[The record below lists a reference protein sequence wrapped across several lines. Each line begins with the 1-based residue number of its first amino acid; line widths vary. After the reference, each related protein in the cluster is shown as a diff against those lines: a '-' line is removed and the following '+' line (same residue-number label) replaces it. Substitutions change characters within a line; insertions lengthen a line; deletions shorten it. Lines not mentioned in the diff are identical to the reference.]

1 MRYTISEEDLL
12 IDVTKTELEQRLVK
26 SENRSELLE
35 AQIEAMKKQLATI
48 KIDVDRAHWGVKE
61 AIRLKLLKTC

>member
-1 MRYTISEEDLL
+1 MRDTISEEDLL

-35 AQIEAMKKQLATI
+35 AQVEAMKRQLAEI
-48 KIDVDRAHWGVKE
+48 YVHVN
-61 AIRLKLLKTC
+61 KLHSQAELIPCGN